1 MKRRYRYFIGR
12 PSWHQSRAG
21 HSCAGIMVCDHSPEE
36 QAAFVARY
44 KALGESITWTPE
56 PTPAATR

>member
-21 HSCAGIMVCDHSPEE
+21 HSCAGTMICDHTDAE
-36 QAAFVARY
+36 QAAFVANY
-44 KALGESITWTPE
+44 KARGESITWTTE
-56 PTPAATR
+56 PTTAPAR